1 MEVETDGSRQDG
13 GGRRLRHLAAGRV
26 VYVAL
31 ESRRACDLAHRERER
46 ETLRAKRVLVVAAC
60 AACGAELAPSPVPV
74 PVGWQ
79 APVRTPR
86 DGSDATRGAE
96 RSGPACIVPCL
107 RELHGKP
114 SLACS
119 RVSSVRARNVPPPS

>member
-46 ETLRAKRVLVVAAC
+46 ETLRAKRTSR
-60 AACGAELAPSPVPV
+60 CGVRGMRRRVSAESGSGSGWLAGAGQNAKGR
-74 PVGWQ
+74 VGC
-79 APVRTPR
+79 
-86 DGSDATRGAE
+86 DA
-96 RSGPACIVPCL
+96 RSGTERTRLHSALFTRTL
-107 RELHGKP
+107 RETQPRL
-114 SLACS
+114 LTCLFRACT
-119 RVSSVRARNVPPPS
+119 